1 MFFSLP
7 STTSLHGPS
16 SRGVILPTSMT
27 TTFTSWKPILP
38 ASLRS
43 IPALPPSL
51 PLRLTRLQLRLR
63 PSPRLWPHGLAR
75 RAPARHCTGLP
86 GPANGTN
93 WHGPARPVLSR
104 ARPGSAR
111 PGSSRPESTLLR
123 LLSRVLCVWGGS
135 SIERQWHL
143 LFNWLH
149 APCKTGVAGCRVLQG
164 RPRPH
169 SLACRCSAACRVETM
184 QRIAYSAP
192 LHSGGPGSRRRG
204 RAGKMRRRGP
214 GRVE

>member
-1 MFFSLP
+1 
-7 STTSLHGPS
+7 
-16 SRGVILPTSMT
+16 MT

-123 LLSRVLCVWGGS
+123 LLSRVLCVRVGGAAASRGSGISSLTGFTPHARLASQGAACCRADLGRTVSRAAAAQHAGSRPCSASPTQRLCSPAGRAAGAEAEQARCGGVGPGGS
-135 SIERQWHL
+135 SR
-143 LFNWLH
+143 
-149 APCKTGVAGCRVLQG
+149 KVAV
-164 RPRPH
+164 
-169 SLACRCSAACRVETM
+169 
-184 QRIAYSAP
+184 
-192 LHSGGPGSRRRG
+192 GGI
-204 RAGKMRRRGP
+204 
-214 GRVE
+214 